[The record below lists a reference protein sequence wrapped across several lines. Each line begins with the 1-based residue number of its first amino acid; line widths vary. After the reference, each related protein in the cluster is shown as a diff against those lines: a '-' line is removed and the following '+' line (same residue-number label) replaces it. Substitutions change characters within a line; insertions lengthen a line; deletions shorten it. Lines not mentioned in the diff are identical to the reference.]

1 VVLIMTP
8 GSLTATGGVWKARL
22 SGGRGRGASLDGW
35 LRALVPD
42 LEQGA
47 KGWAWRRADGLSI
60 ERCDQFDLMAKGL
73 GNGCGASWTLIMKHW
88 RSIALV
94 GCFWIGALGIL
105 AIYWTFAFHKEEF
118 FVHKASAQLLKAFK
132 ESDSIVISA
141 IEQTDEDSRGG
152 SFHDM
157 TNYDTWPQIR

>member
-1 VVLIMTP
+1 
-8 GSLTATGGVWKARL
+8 
-22 SGGRGRGASLDGW
+22 
-35 LRALVPD
+35 
-42 LEQGA
+42 
-47 KGWAWRRADGLSI
+47 
-60 ERCDQFDLMAKGL
+60 
-73 GNGCGASWTLIMKHW
+73 MKHW

-105 AIYWTFAFHKEEF
+105 AVYWTFAFHKEEF